1 MSEKK
6 KSCKCKLLKV
16 LGIILVLIVILAV
29 VGVMFAGSLIKTGIQ
44 TIGSTVTKCD
54 ITVDD
59 VSLSVLRGHLR
70 IDNLVVKNPEGY
82 KTPSAFTLT
91 KVEVKLVPKSL
102 LSDKIIVNEVE
113 ILAPEVTYEVD
124 PLKFSSN
131 IGSIQKNV
139 ESFLP
144 AGDDKDKEEKE
155 EKKEEK
161 AGKKIQ
167 IDHVLIDDGKI
178 NVSATIAGGHS
189 LPVPLPKIEMND
201 IGKEKDVTS
210 LEASASILFRMF
222 TGVIDAGN
230 EAIKSIGSGI
240 KGVGEAVGSGAKSI
254 GNAVGNILGLKD
266 KDAKTEEKKEEKT
279 EEKKADE
286 GK

>member
-1 MSEKK
+1 MSENQKK
-6 KSCKCKLLKV
+6 CKCKLFKIV
-16 LGIILVLIVILAV
+16 GIVVALLVLLA
-29 VGVMFAGSLIKTGIQ
+29 GIGIMFADSLLKTGIQ

-54 ITVDD
+54 ITVEK
-59 VSLSVLRGHLR
+59 VRLSFLKGHLR

-91 KVEVKLVPKSL
+91 KVEVELVPKSL
-102 LSDKIIVNEVE
+102 LSDKIIVKEVE

-131 IGSIQKNV
+131 IGAIQKNV

-144 AGDDKDKEEKE
+144 AGDDKNDDKE

-161 AGKKIQ
+161 PGKKIQ

-189 LPVPLPKIEMND
+189 LPVPLPKIEIND
-201 IGKEKDVTS
+201 LGKDKEITS
-210 LEASASILFRMF
+210 LEAAATILFKMF
-222 TGVIDAGN
+222 TGVIDSGN
-230 EAIKSIGSGI
+230 EAIKSIGISI
-240 KGVGEAVGSGAKSI
+240 KDAGGSVVEGAKSI
-254 GNAVGNILGLKD
+254 GKNVGDMLGFGNKE
-266 KDAKTEEKKEEKT
+266 KKEEPKEEKKEE
-279 EEKKADE
+279 

>member
-1 MSEKK
+1 MSDKK

-16 LGIILVLIVILAV
+16 LGIIVVLIVILVIA
-29 VGVMFAGSLIKTGIQ
+29 GIMFAGSLIKTGIQ

-54 ITVDD
+54 ITVED
-59 VSLSVLRGHLR
+59 VSLSLLRGHLR

-91 KVEVKLVPKSL
+91 KVEVNLIPKSL
-102 LSDKIIVNEVE
+102 LSDKIIVKEVE
-113 ILAPEVTYEVD
+113 IIAPEVTYEVD
-124 PLKFSSN
+124 PLKFKSN
-131 IGSIQKNV
+131 IGAIQKNV

-144 AGDDKDKEEKE
+144 AGDDKEKEKEKEKEEKE

-161 AGKKIQ
+161 PGKKIQ

-201 IGKEKDVTS
+201 IGKEKEVTS
-210 LEASASILFRMF
+210 LEAAASILSKMF

-240 KGVGEAVGSGAKSI
+240 KSAGGAVVEGAKSL
-254 GNAVGNILGLKD
+254 GNMLGLGDKD
-266 KDAKTEEKKEEKT
+266 KKEDKKEEKAD
-279 EEKKADE
+279 EKK
-286 GK
+286 